1 MFSCQSSVK
10 KRAIEIE
17 DWAPIKLKARGL
29 GISPPTTN
37 EALAKRNAEV
47 SARKD
52 AIELLLEQVK
62 EVYINDVDTVENFMS
77 QDEKIRARVEAYVK
91 GAKIVEKKY
100 NKDGSVEVEM
110 ELILGSKF
118 REIFP

>member
-10 KRAIEIE
+10 KRAMEIE
-17 DWAPIKLKARGL
+17 DWAPIKLKARGF